1 MTIDTQMTAT
11 PETATESPD
20 PLRELI
26 RRGREQRMTFDIP
39 GYEEAVPL
47 LREAIESCPTSA
59 EAYAELSLTYSAW
72 GLRRELSCMGL
83 RHELRV
89 IEFQSL
95 YDLAYDYAELALRLA
110 PELATARLAMAA
122 ALRRGVKSDPVRR
135 AREALLAVE
144 LDGEDLECL
153 TERWRVQGYDPDDQ
167 AVRRAVE
174 AKPPL
179 LPAQL
184 DLAESLSERGR
195 YPEALTELE
204 YALRLHPSNTQ
215 VYYEIAMLLDRK
227 GLRAKA
233 LELLGHARKLR
244 PADPL
249 VRQGFAL
256 LGEAL

>member
-1 MTIDTQMTAT
+1 MTLNIEATAT
-11 PETATESPD
+11 PETATEFRD
-20 PLRELI
+20 PLHELV
-26 RRGREQRMTFDIP
+26 RRGREQRMAFDIS

-59 EAYAELSLTYSAW
+59 EAYAELSLTYSGW
-72 GLRRELSCMGL
+72 GLRRELSCTGL

-95 YDLAYDYAELALRLA
+95 YDLAYDYAELAVRLA
-110 PELATARLAMAA
+110 PELATSHLAMAA
-122 ALRRGVKSDPVRR
+122 ALRRGVKSDPERR

-153 TERWRVQGYDPDDQ
+153 TERWRVQGYDPDDP

-227 GLRAKA
+227 GIRAKA

-244 PADPL
+244 PTDPL

-256 LGEAL
+256 LGEAV

>member
-1 MTIDTQMTAT
+1 MRLSCPTDAVS
-11 PETATESPD
+11 SP
-20 PLRELI
+20 LEELI
-26 RRGREQRMTFDIP
+26 HRGREQRMTFDVP

-47 LREAIESCPTSA
+47 LREAIERCPTSA
-59 EAYAELSLTYSAW
+59 DAYAELSLTYSAW
-72 GLRRELSCMGL
+72 GLRRESSCTGL

-95 YDLAYDYAELALRLA
+95 YDLAYNYADLALKLA
-110 PELATARLAMAA
+110 PELPAARLAMAS
-122 ALRRGVKSDPVRR
+122 ALRRGIKNDPERR

-144 LDGEDLECL
+144 LDPEDLECQ
-153 TERWRVQGYDPDDQ
+153 TERWRVQGYDPDDP
-167 AVRRAVE
+167 AVRHAVE

-204 YALRLHPSNTQ
+204 YALRLHPKNTQ

-233 LELLGHARKLR
+233 LELLEHARRLR
-244 PADPL
+244 PEDPL

-256 LGEAL
+256 LGEAV